1 MRPDKH
7 TEIEN
12 HLKHKPRV
20 KLQGE
25 LVTSLDG
32 RYAGGAA
39 ETDLVGFSLGL
50 SQWNN
55 SHLSVKAWRSVQ
67 VRRKGTTA
75 GSYMWSRQ
83 SEEMPL
89 SRIIDSAILI
99 CKAKQQAD
107 NKDNG
112 KTIEITNGEIPID
125 YTLFDDETKK
135 MLNDEWKYIKNK
147 LNVLADII
155 ADLNKK

>member
-1 MRPDKH
+1 MRPEKH

-12 HLKHKPRV
+12 HLTHKPKV
-20 KLQGE
+20 KLQGDS
-25 LVTSLDG
+25 VTKLDG
-32 RYAGGAA
+32 RYAGGAGD
-39 ETDLVGFSLGL
+39 TDLVGFSLGL
-50 SQWNN
+50 SQWDS
-55 SHLSVKAWRSVQ
+55 SHLSVKVWRSVQ
-67 VRRKGTTA
+67 VSENRKNA
-75 GSYMWSRQ
+75 GLYMWSRQ

-99 CKAKQQAD
+99 CKAKQQAG

-135 MLNDEWKYIKNK
+135 MLNEEWKYIKNK